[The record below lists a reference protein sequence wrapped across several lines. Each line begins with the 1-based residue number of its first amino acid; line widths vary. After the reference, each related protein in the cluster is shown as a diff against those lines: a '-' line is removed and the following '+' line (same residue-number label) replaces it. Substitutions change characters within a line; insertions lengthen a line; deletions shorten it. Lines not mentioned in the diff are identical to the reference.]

1 MRDTVTLRGVVIRTQ
16 PIGEYDKRLVIL
28 TRERGKITAFARG
41 VRRAKSPLIA
51 AVNPFVFAE
60 FALYE
65 GRDSYTLAGAEVKE
79 YFSDLARMMPAV
91 FYGYYVLEMAEY
103 FGQEGLEAYDTVD
116 LIYVTLKALMKGS
129 LDPDLIRSIYEI
141 RSFVINGVYAVP
153 EQNEIGDDH
162 IWKAFWWAAAA
173 PFKKLYSFAFD
184 PQIEKA
190 MIAEAER
197 VRERNVDRRFK
208 TLDMIEGMCSE

>member
-60 FALYE
+60 FSLYE
-65 GRDSYTLAGAEVKE
+65 GRNSYTLAGAEVKE

-103 FGQEGLEAYDTVD
+103 FGQEGLEARDTVD

-129 LDPDLIRSIYEI
+129 LSAELIRRIYEI
-141 RSFVINGVYAVP
+141 RSFVINGEYAVP
-153 EQNEIGDDH
+153 DQSEIGDEH
-162 IWKAFWWAAAA
+162 RWKALWWAAAA
-173 PFKKLYSFAFD
+173 PCQKLYFFVPD
-184 PQIEKA
+184 RQIEEA
-190 MIAEAER
+190 LIEEAER
-197 VRERNVDRRFK
+197 VKGRIVDRKFK
-208 TLDMIEGMCSE
+208 TLEMIEGYMP